1 MRKTAALLLLAVVL
15 SSYIQAEDKAEDKKE
30 AKRDYVPYDKNEFP
44 LWARDLRRFEIVFF
58 GTIPFSFFY
67 ASFGHSIYTYASS
80 GWDPDY
86 APALFGNST
95 PPVLT
100 DSQKMEIVYTA
111 LGLSFTA
118 AVFDYILGKI
128 EK

>member
-1 MRKTAALLLLAVVL
+1 MCTDKMRKIAALVLLSVVL
-15 SSYIQAEDKAEDKKE
+15 SPHVQAGDEKGSERGYAPYKE
-30 AKRDYVPYDKNEFP
+30 NEFP
-44 LWARDLRRFEIVFF
+44 LWARDLRRFEIIFF

-67 ASFGHSIYTYASS
+67 ASIGYSIYTYGSS

-86 APALFGNST
+86 APALLGNST

-100 DSQKMEIVYTA
+100 NDQKMDIVYIA

-118 AVFDYILGKI
+118 AGF
-128 EK
+128 

>member
-1 MRKTAALLLLAVVL
+1 MRKAAALLLLAVVL
-15 SSYIQAEDKAEDKKE
+15 APYVQAGDKADEKKGSG
-30 AKRDYVPYDKNEFP
+30 RDYVPYDVNEFP
-44 LWARDLRRFEIVFF
+44 QWARDLRRFEIIFF
-58 GTIPFSFFY
+58 GTVPFSFFY
-67 ASFGHSIYTYASS
+67 ASFGYSIYTYASS